1 MASTSDTAVSKTN
14 TWSTPILLA
23 KGDPVSV
30 SVKGTFVGTIK
41 VRRWHSN
48 YGINLYTDSVEAPK
62 HIGVIQSYTSAV
74 ELVDVSAGSYY
85 YQIGTDET
93 WTSGT
98 AYTHVQ

>member
-62 HIGVIQSYTSAV
+62 HIGVIHFHVTWRP
-74 ELVDVSAGSYY
+74 L
-85 YQIGTDET
+85 TDDGFLEV
-93 WTSGT
+93 
-98 AYTHVQ
+98 A